1 MPASNQALAAA
12 GAIKVSSSNL
22 VSGRSDADRAPR
34 LKAVVMSLTSMK
46 RILLITILLF
56 APNTIGA
63 QQSNSPFH
71 GWDLTYKSLLNANHI
86 ATDEWIW
93 KWLGPNYES
102 PIKPLIATWKHEPIV
117 SSVLVEMPAPHAGE
131 HVTMWFVRTKTRGYY
146 FEQVEQED
154 KPPHKT
160 TEALNPQAYD
170 RFFRVLS
177 LWQQAKPVK
186 PEATP
191 EGGVPGYDGFLSL
204 YNEGASRQM
213 LLTIEDFAICNNKK
227 CEDWKPGRLA
237 QAMTLIP
244 RFKVE

>member
-1 MPASNQALAAA
+1 MNSRRRVKSYV
-12 GAIKVSSSNL
+12 I
-22 VSGRSDADRAPR
+22 R
-34 LKAVVMSLTSMK
+34 LTLMK
-46 RILLITILLF
+46 RILLIAILLS
-56 APNTIGA
+56 APNTTGA
-63 QQSNSPFH
+63 QQSNSPSL
-71 GWDLTYKSLLNANHI
+71 GWDLTYKTLLNANHV

-102 PIKPLIATWKHEPIV
+102 PIKPLIVSWKHETIE

-131 HVTMWFVRTKTRGYY
+131 HVTMWFVRTKHQGYY
-146 FEQVEQED
+146 FEWVEQED

-170 RFFRVLS
+170 KFFSVLS
-177 LWQQAKPVK
+177 SWQQAKAVK
-186 PEATP
+186 PEDTP

-204 YNEGASRQM
+204 YNRGASRQM

-227 CEDWKPGRLA
+227 CEDWKPGRLV

-244 RFKVE
+244 RFKVD